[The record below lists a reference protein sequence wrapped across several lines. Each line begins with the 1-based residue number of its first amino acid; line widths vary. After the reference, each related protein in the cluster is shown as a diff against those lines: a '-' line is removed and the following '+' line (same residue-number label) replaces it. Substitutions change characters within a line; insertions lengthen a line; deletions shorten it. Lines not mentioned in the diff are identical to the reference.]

1 MWEGKK
7 RRLKDVGVNVSLPL
21 SVFFE
26 YVLFVCIYVCV
37 YWRNNEDAMWSSQSL
52 SWTCGLTY
60 FISLIWKCVHTV
72 SYVIHTVTPSIC
84 CLWRL
89 VCRCEFVHISSSL
102 LFPPPQRFLTVHDN
116 MVPFSLTQPVI
127 IVHRVNL
134 ALFYFAFCF
143 SLFRTCQWTFLI
155 NFEAVAKCVSLN
167 PTVDTQMPCVHASCA
182 YVYIVCKP
190 VNIFDICGC
199 EWNEPMYTVL

>member
-102 LFPPPQRFLTVHDN
+102 F
-116 MVPFSLTQPVI
+116 FSPSPEIPYCTRQHGAIFTHSACNNCTSCKSRPV
-127 IVHRVNL
+127 
-134 ALFYFAFCF
+134 FYFAFVF
-143 SLFRTCQWTFLI
+143 LFL
-155 NFEAVAKCVSLN
+155 EPVSEL
-167 PTVDTQMPCVHASCA
+167 SSS
-182 YVYIVCKP
+182 I
-190 VNIFDICGC
+190 
-199 EWNEPMYTVL
+199 LRL